1 MHPILAHSGRL
12 ALYLAFWLMVGVIL
26 SAPLANQ
33 AALTRPAS
41 LMIALPLAVMYG
53 FVCLSAWYV
62 ARSMPLAR
70 TGVLRIAATAMAAS
84 ISSSAAW
91 LLLAGLWAVALAS
104 TNLIAEPPIGSAPVQ
119 SLLFGF
125 GLLLYLLSL
134 AVGYLLVMFEH
145 SREADR
151 RGFEVKVQAREAELR
166 SLRAQIDPHFLF
178 NSLHSISA
186 LTTIDPPAARRMCVL
201 LAQFLRESVA
211 LGAESQITLAQE
223 LKLVEQYLDVEL
235 VRFGDRLRVAI
246 DAGGAEAALV
256 PPLLLQPVVENAV
269 THGIAHSVEG
279 GTLRI
284 TASSSTATLRI
295 VVENPCDPDR
305 PRRTGT
311 GVGLANVRSRLRTL
325 HGSDAWVTTSE
336 AAGVWR
342 TEVALPLVVR
352 EERRDAGVAVE
363 QPAGTVA

>member
-1 MHPILAHSGRL
+1 MHPILSHSGRL
-12 ALYLAFWLMVGVIL
+12 ALYLAFWLMVGMIL

-62 ARSMPLAR
+62 ARSMPLGR
-70 TGVLRIAATAMAAS
+70 TGVVRIAATAMTAS

-91 LLLAGLWAVALAS
+91 LLLAGIWALALAR
-104 TNLIAEPPIGSAPVQ
+104 TNVIAEPAIGSAAVQ

-145 SREADR
+145 SRDADR
-151 RGFEVKVQAREAELR
+151 RGFEVTVQAREAELR

-186 LTTIDPPAARRMCVL
+186 LTTIDPPSARRMCVL

-223 LKLVEQYLDVEL
+223 LRLVEQYLDVEL

-246 DAGGAEAALV
+246 DAGGAGGALV
-256 PPLLLQPVVENAV
+256 PPLLLQPLVENAV
-269 THGIAHSVEG
+269 VHGVAQLVEG
-279 GTLRI
+279 GTIRMAANRAGSMLTI
-284 TASSSTATLRI
+284 TL
-295 VVENPCDPDR
+295 ENPCDPDR
-305 PRRTGT
+305 ARTR
-311 GVGLANVRSRLRTL
+311 GVGLGLELLKKRLTAQFGSYDAVQAAEQSGHFRVEVRIPV
-325 HGSDAWVTTSE
+325 VT
-336 AAGVWR
+336 AA
-342 TEVALPLVVR
+342 
-352 EERRDAGVAVE
+352 
-363 QPAGTVA
+363 